1 LETSFLNKFSS
12 FTETEKIA
20 LKKKIFLFCFFL
32 IISIILWLL
41 ISLSKQYDD
50 QVNYPVRYKNFPES
64 RVLIGDLPD
73 HLRLDVNANGF
84 TLLRFKLSSR
94 YIPISFSV
102 NSFKMN
108 LLPGTD
114 SSSFY
119 IETKYARE
127 YIASQLSSDFI
138 IHKIS
143 PDTLIFRLSGV
154 VSKKVPVIPAFKYH
168 LEKQLILKKQI
179 LLDPDSVTASGPDF
193 LIDTLSAIFTRTTD
207 IGKIRKTDN
216 EEVELEEIKFVYV
229 KEATINVGFTIEQFT
244 EKTVPVP
251 VEILNLPSNKRM
263 QAFPRYIQLTCQV
276 GLSNFESL
284 DGSMFRAQVDYQEIR
299 EVQSNKLKV
308 MITKQPVFVQAVR
321 FSPKTVEY
329 IFEK

>member
-1 LETSFLNKFSS
+1 M
-12 FTETEKIA
+12 
-20 LKKKIFLFCFFL
+20 
-32 IISIILWLL
+32 
-41 ISLSKQYDD
+41 
-50 QVNYPVRYKNFPES
+50 RYKNFPES
-64 RVLIGDLPD
+64 KVLIGDLPN

-84 TLLRFKLSSR
+84 NLLRFRLSSI

-108 LLPGTD
+108 LLPGAD

-119 IETKYARE
+119 IETKYARD

-138 IHKIS
+138 IKKIS

-154 VSKKVPVIPAFKYH
+154 VSKKVPVIPAFKYQ

-179 LLDPDSVTASGPDF
+179 LLEPDSVIASGPDF
-193 LIDTLSAIFTRTTD
+193 LIDTLNSVYTRTTD
-207 IGKIRKTDN
+207 LGTIRKTDT
-216 EEVELEEIKFVYV
+216 EEIELQEIKFVYI
-229 KEATINVGFTIEQFT
+229 KESTINIGFTIEQFT
-244 EKTVPVP
+244 EKTIQVP
-251 VEILNLPSNKRM
+251 VEILNLPVNTRM
-263 QAFPRYIQLTCQV
+263 QAFPRYVQLTCQV

-299 EVQSNKLKV
+299 EAQSNKLKV